1 MQTTMDNREFK
12 IKLEN
17 ASTAEDRISLL
28 DERAENLFEKE
39 RYAEAAKYYAQ
50 AHDLAKVPNVRAY
63 FSGQIGICHY
73 NAGNDKEA
81 LHHLLKAARA
91 FHPQQ
96 PEFMPDMCGFV
107 HFHLGSLFEYHGK
120 IAKSLEARRVCEQY
134 VNAQEKDT
142 QWMLFAGISRN
153 YELLGR
159 HDEAIKYSQKA
170 IQVLSDNDPGLAYL
184 YESMGNNY
192 MGLKQYHEAI
202 KHFSKVMELDPQFER
217 SDEVHLKVAT
227 CYQQLTNDQ
236 MALETYEKILEI
248 KHLTGKRENLIWL
261 YIKIAQCQ
269 FRLERY
275 EKSLLVTL
283 EALRRRPRNK
293 LEKAEVR
300 SYLTNNYYELGRY
313 QEAVA
318 EGEATIKIAKKFPGD
333 NLFYFRMALSCFKLG
348 DKRNFNKYRVLCR
361 KRFCDD
367 SWIAYLD
374 KLT

>member
-1 MQTTMDNREFK
+1 MEPREFK
-12 IKLEN
+12 TKLQN
-17 ASTAEDRISLL
+17 AASREDRVALL
-28 DERAENLFEKE
+28 DAHAESLFEKG
-39 RYAEAAKYYAQ
+39 RYAEAGKHYAQ
-50 AHDLAKVPNVRAY
+50 AFELSRQENARAY
-63 FSGQIGICHY
+63 FAGQIGICHY
-73 NAGNDKEA
+73 NTGNDKEA
-81 LHHLLKAARA
+81 LSHLLKSARLFDA
-91 FHPQQ
+91 TQ
-96 PEFMPDMCGFV
+96 PEFMADMCGFV

-120 IAKSLEARRVCEQY
+120 VAKSLEARLVCEQY
-134 VNAQEKDT
+134 VGTQEKDT
-142 QWMLFAGISRN
+142 QWMLYAGISRN

-192 MGLKQYHEAI
+192 MGLKQYNEAI
-202 KHFSKVMELDPQFER
+202 KYFSKVLELDPEFER
-217 SDEVHLKVAT
+217 RDEIHLKVAT

-236 MALETYEKILEI
+236 MALETYEKMLEL

-293 LEKAEVR
+293 LEKAEIR

-313 QEAVA
+313 KEAA
-318 EGEATIKIAKKFPGD
+318 EEGETTIKIAKRFPGD
-333 NLFYFRMALSCFKLG
+333 SLFYFRMALSYFKLG
-348 DKRNFNKYRVLCR
+348 DKRSFGKYRTLCR
-361 KRFCDD
+361 KRFCED

>member
-1 MQTTMDNREFK
+1 MELKEFK
-12 IKLEN
+12 TRLAN
-17 ASTAEDRISLL
+17 AASKEDRISLL
-28 DERAENLFEKE
+28 DSHAENLFEKG
-39 RYAEAAKYYAQ
+39 RYGEAGEFYQQ
-50 AHDLAKVPNVRAY
+50 ALDLAKQPNVRAY
-63 FSGQIGICHY
+63 FTGQIGICQY

-81 LHHLLKAARA
+81 VHHLLKSARL
-91 FHPQQ
+91 FDPQK

-107 HFHLGSLFEYHGK
+107 HFYLGSLFEYYGK
-120 IAKSLEARRVCEQY
+120 VTKSLEARQICEKY
-134 VNAQEKDT
+134 VEAQERDT
-142 QWMLFAGISRN
+142 QWMLYAGISRN
-153 YELLGR
+153 CELLGR

-202 KHFSKVMELDPQFER
+202 KYFSKVMELDPAFER
-217 SDEVHLKVAT
+217 SDDIHIKVAS
-227 CYQQLTNDQ
+227 CYQQLTNDH
-236 MALETYEKILEI
+236 MALETYEKMLEL
-248 KHLTGKRENLIWL
+248 KQLTGRRENLIWL

-313 QEAVA
+313 KEAA
-318 EGEATIKIAKKFPGD
+318 TEGEKTLKIAKRFPGD
-333 NLFYFRMALSCFKLG
+333 NLFYFRMALSQYKLG
-348 DKRNFNKYRVLCR
+348 DKRSFAKYRSLCR
-361 KRFCDD
+361 KRFGGD

-374 KLT
+374 KLN